1 MLPPPSPAASS
12 RSPSN
17 RPPPSPLA
25 QALITTSR
33 TAAHA
38 ASNSPSTKV
47 FTLSIENS
55 KLQSQLEALG
65 GTQTADLLEL
75 NFEKDELLKTKDEQI
90 SAQSFEIGDLKAK
103 LKALVDTCGNNEEFR
118 RKQKELLAFKDE
130 ASHTIHDTVYSLR
143 SENQKYKETMGKVK
157 AEVARMK
164 TAHEEEITKCKEE
177 YQGQVASVRSSFEEE
192 VSMLAEKH
200 EGEVERMKQ
209 GLEAAGRIKESFK
222 AAETT
227 FRQQIADLQEL
238 VKEQA
243 EQVEQAKL
251 HTEISEESSYV
262 SGISSRTPPPVEKIV
277 EKVVEV
283 PVEKIVEREVIV
295 EKIVEVEVPVEVI
308 VEKIVEV
315 QVPVEKIVERE
326 VIVEKIVEVQV
337 PVEKIVEKEV
347 EVEVEVSVRDETIEN
362 DLRTK
367 IAVLET
373 TCDAAV
379 QEAEALG
386 NKLKGYMDKGYERKV
401 KMLEDKIKRLSEGR
415 RKVEE
420 KVAVAEKRAKKGV
433 SAALRVK
440 LGRQEMAMRRHLE
453 QAKRL
458 REVLDHQ

>member
-1 MLPPPSPAASS
+1 M
-12 RSPSN
+12 
-17 RPPPSPLA
+17 
-25 QALITTSR
+25 
-33 TAAHA
+33 
-38 ASNSPSTKV
+38 
-47 FTLSIENS
+47 
-55 KLQSQLEALG
+55 
-65 GTQTADLLEL
+65 
-75 NFEKDELLKTKDEQI
+75 
-90 SAQSFEIGDLKAK
+90 
-103 LKALVDTCGNNEEFR
+103 C
-118 RKQKELLAFKDE
+118 
-130 ASHTIHDTVYSLR
+130 Y
-143 SENQKYKETMGKVK
+143 
-157 AEVARMK
+157 
-164 TAHEEEITKCKEE
+164 
-177 YQGQVASVRSSFEEE
+177 
-192 VSMLAEKH
+192 
-200 EGEVERMKQ
+200 
-209 GLEAAGRIKESFK
+209 SFK

-227 FRQQIADLQEL
+227 FRQQIADLQEQ

-283 PVEKIVEREVIV
+283 PVEKIVEREVIVEKIV

-347 EVEVEVSVRDETIEN
+347 EVEVEVSVRDETTEN

-386 NKLKGYMDKGYERKV
+386 NKLKGYMDKGYESKV

-415 RKVEE
+415 RKAEE
-420 KVAVAEKRAKKGV
+420 TVAVAEKRAKKGV